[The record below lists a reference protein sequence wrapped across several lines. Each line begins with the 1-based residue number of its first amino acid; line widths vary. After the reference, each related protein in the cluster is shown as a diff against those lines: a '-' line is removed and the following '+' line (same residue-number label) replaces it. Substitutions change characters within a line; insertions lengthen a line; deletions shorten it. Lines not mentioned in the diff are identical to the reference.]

1 MNKLIEIDG
10 LKKEIQ
16 EMQKM
21 YMELLNK
28 IDRIKI
34 KLQEEKVSKKDI
46 INIIDGDKEWNYTV
60 VMTIIN
66 YIMVTC

>member
-1 MNKLIEIDG
+1 MNSLLEIEVLKLEIR
-10 LKKEIQ
+10 

-28 IDRIKI
+28 IDKIKI

-46 INIIDGDKEWNYTV
+46 IKIIDGGNNER
-60 VMTIIN
+60 I
-66 YIMVTC
+66 

>member
-1 MNKLIEIDG
+1 MNSLLEIEALKLEIR
-10 LKKEIQ
+10 

-28 IDRIKI
+28 IDKIKI

-46 INIIDGDKEWNYTV
+46 IKIIDGGNNE
-60 VMTIIN
+60 
-66 YIMVTC
+66 

>member
-1 MNKLIEIDG
+1 MNSLLEIEALKLEIR
-10 LKKEIQ
+10 

-28 IDRIKI
+28 IDKIKI

-46 INIIDGDKEWNYTV
+46 IKIIDGDKNE
-60 VMTIIN
+60 
-66 YIMVTC
+66 

>member
-1 MNKLIEIDG
+1 MNSLLEIEALKLEIR
-10 LKKEIQ
+10 

-28 IDRIKI
+28 IDKIKM

-46 INIIDGDKEWNYTV
+46 IKIIDGG
-60 VMTIIN
+60 IN
-66 YIMVTC
+66 E